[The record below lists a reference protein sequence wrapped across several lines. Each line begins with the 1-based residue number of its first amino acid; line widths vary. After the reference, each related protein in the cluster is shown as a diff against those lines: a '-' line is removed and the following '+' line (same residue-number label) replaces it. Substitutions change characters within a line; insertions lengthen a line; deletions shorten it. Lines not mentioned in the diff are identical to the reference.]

1 MFTVHYTILLNK
13 QVMASGMTLST
24 AVPGRKCDSYMLD
37 PAHLR
42 DHPECD
48 IVLEP
53 NFGMLEIEWSN
64 SSSSS
69 SSSRNSSSSSSSS
82 ISSVKL
88 QVRDALGAVR
98 LQSLLTP
105 DMCI

>member
-1 MFTVHYTILLNK
+1 M
-13 QVMASGMTLST
+13 
-24 AVPGRKCDSYMLD
+24 
-37 PAHLR
+37 LR

-48 IVLEP
+48 IVLDP
-53 NFGMLEIEWSN
+53 NFGMLEIQWAN
-64 SSSSS
+64 SST
-69 SSSRNSSSSSSSS
+69 SSSSSSS

-88 QVRDALGAVR
+88 QVRDAKGAVR

>member
-1 MFTVHYTILLNK
+1 
-13 QVMASGMTLST
+13 MASGMTLST

-37 PAHLR
+37 PAQLR

-48 IVLEP
+48 IVLDP
-53 NFGMLEIEWSN
+53 NFGMLEIEWAN
-64 SSSSS
+64 SSS
-69 SSSRNSSSSSSSS
+69 SSSSSSSS

-88 QVRDALGAVR
+88 QVRDAKGAVR